1 MKKSL
6 KALLGASLLAALLI
20 GCSNGGYVAN
30 DVLDKADLNALVTE
44 SGVAVISWQPVK
56 DATNYKLYVMEP
68 GTEDWNP
75 IYENRVDN
83 KWMYKTSS
91 NGEVTYEPN
100 DQFYK
105 RRVVAHNVNKLD
117 KEYKFKL
124 VAISDYKENLLS
136 SETEVSVDTPE
147 AWVDTAAPSAD
158 SLELNLVANTRNK
171 YTFACPVDN
180 GFTYTWKIVKATA
193 GASENAK
200 DLFYSSGEYQ
210 DNSGRHEYDNGVV
223 QSWWNDNGS
232 DDYSVGAWLN
242 DRWGEDYIPV
252 LDDDDNV
259 LPMEFGTFVIPDK
272 DVEYRVVIKMNP
284 VNEKVATPK
293 YVLSSKSIKFD
304 STGIVS
310 APSNCA
316 VTTKNAT
323 TKVLTF
329 TADKYK
335 GTEMAASNYRIYQLL
350 TTTTKNSDLV
360 YTGTTKVLTALGSPA
375 KDTDLVTT
383 RLNYVQYKLEASVKE
398 APASGIESYTYE
410 FFVAYTDQNGDVSW
424 YEF

>member
-6 KALLGASLLAALLI
+6 KAWLGASLLAALLI

-68 GTEDWNP
+68 GTEDWKP
-75 IYENRVDN
+75 IYENRTN
-83 KWMYKTSS
+83 NNWMYNTITYS
-91 NGEVTYEPN
+91 NGDVVTLEPN

-105 RRVVAHNVNKLD
+105 RRVVAYNVNKLD
-117 KEYKFKL
+117 KEYTFKL
-124 VAISDYKENLLS
+124 VAISDYKSNLLS
-136 SETEVSVDTPE
+136 SEVEVSVDTPE

-158 SLELNLVANTRNK
+158 SLELNLVANTLNK

-180 GFTYTWKIVKATA
+180 GFTYTWKIVKTTA

-200 DLFYSSGEYQ
+200 DLFYSTEDFNGEIVEGWTNSSGDTEF
-210 DNSGRHEYDNGVV
+210 
-223 QSWWNDNGS
+223 
-232 DDYSVGAWLN
+232 SVGAWLN

-259 LPMEFGTFVIPDK
+259 LPMEFATFVLPDN
-272 DVEYRVVIKMNP
+272 DVEYRVVLKMNP

-293 YVLSSKSIKFD
+293 YILSSKSIKFD

-310 APSNCA
+310 APEDCA

-360 YTGTTKVLTALGSPA
+360 YTGTTKALTLLGSPA

-383 RLNYVQYKLEASVKE
+383 RLGYVQYKLEASVKE
-398 APASGIESYTYE
+398 APASGIESYSYD
-410 FFVAYTDQNGDVSW
+410 FFVAYTDVNGNVSW
-424 YEF
+424 YKFY